1 MMENTTNTEVFK
13 DIKGYPNYQI
23 SNLGRVWSKK
33 RQIYLKPHKNNS
45 GYLSVVLPS
54 INGKYKREL
63 IHRLVALTFIDNP
76 NNYPCVN
83 HKDENKENNSA
94 SNLEWCDRS
103 YNINYGSRNEKA
115 GKKIKKPIKCIETGI
130 IYNSGVEAAKALG
143 TTPDIISK
151 VLHKKSRCKTANGF
165 HIEFAVKEE

>member
-1 MMENTTNTEVFK
+1 MDNAANMEIFK
-13 DIKGYPNYQI
+13 NIKGYPGYQI
-23 SNLGRVWSKK
+23 SNMGRVWSKK
-33 RQIYLKPHKNNS
+33 RQIYLKNGKTTN
-45 GYLSVVLPS
+45 GYCQVCLYA
-54 INGKYKREL
+54 INGKNKREL
-63 IHRLVALTFIDNP
+63 VHRLVALAFIPNL

-103 YNINYGSRNEKA
+103 YNVNYGSRNEKA

-151 VLHKKSRCKTANGF
+151 VLHNKSRCKTANGF

>member
-1 MMENTTNTEVFK
+1 MDNAANMEIFK
-13 DIKGYPNYQI
+13 DIKGYPGYQI
-23 SNLGRVWSKK
+23 SNMGRVWSKK
-33 RQIYLKPHKNNS
+33 RQIYLKTEKITN
-45 GYLSVVLPS
+45 GYFQVCLYA
-54 INGKYKREL
+54 INGKSKREL
-63 IHRLVALTFIDNP
+63 VHRLVALAFIPNL

-83 HKDENKENNSA
+83 HKDENKENNNA

-151 VLHKKSRCKTANGF
+151 VLHNKSRCKTANGF

>member
-1 MMENTTNTEVFK
+1 MENTTNTEVFK

-45 GYLSVVLPS
+45 GYLSVLLPS

-76 NNYPCVN
+76 DNLPCVN
-83 HKDENKENNSA
+83 HKDENKENNVV
-94 SNLEWCDRS
+94 SNLEWCSRS
-103 YNINYGSRNEKA
+103 YNINYGTRNERASKA
-115 GKKIKKPIKCIETGI
+115 LNKAILCIETGEI
-130 IYNSGVEAAKALG
+130 FTSGKECAESLG
-143 TTPDIISK
+143 TSPDIVSK
-151 VLHKKSRCKTANGF
+151 VLHGKSRCKTAKGYHLKFVN
-165 HIEFAVKEE
+165 